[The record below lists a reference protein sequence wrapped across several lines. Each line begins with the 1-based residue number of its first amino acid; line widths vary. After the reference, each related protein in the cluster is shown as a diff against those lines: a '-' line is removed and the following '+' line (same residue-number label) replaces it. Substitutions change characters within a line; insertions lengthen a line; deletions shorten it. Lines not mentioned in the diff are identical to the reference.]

1 MVFLHGILG
10 SGSNWRSFAR
20 QLIEVKP
27 AWGALL
33 VDLRLH
39 GDSRGFLPPHTIA
52 AAAGDIVEWLRQSGE
67 GPVQAVLGHSFGG
80 KVAIELA
87 RQLSASPEGA
97 VDDLFVIDSTPGPRP
112 DRRGSSSVIEIID
125 LLEGVPSSFP
135 DRGAFTS
142 WVEARG
148 VSRPVAMW
156 LAMNVRPVPNTTI
169 VELRLDIAQI
179 RAMLDDYFAR
189 DLWPVLDE
197 LSKPS
202 PRVTRTHIIAGGRSD
217 VLDAA
222 DLSRGRSLAHGTVD
236 VLEKA
241 GHWVHVDAPKE
252 LLDAVLGHL
261 DAR

>member
-1 MVFLHGILG
+1 MD
-10 SGSNWRSFAR
+10 A
-20 QLIEVKP
+20 KP
-27 AWGALL
+27 SWGALL

-39 GDSRGFLPPHTIA
+39 GDSRGFLPPHTIS

-67 GPVQAVLGHSFGG
+67 GKVRAVLGHSFGG

-87 RQLSASPEGA
+87 GQLAASSQGPI
-97 VDDLFVIDSTPGPRP
+97 DHLFVIDSTPGPRP

-156 LAMNVRPVPNTTI
+156 LAMNVRPVPNTTV

-179 RAMLDDYFAR
+179 RAMLGDYFAC
-189 DLWPVLDE
+189 DLWPLLE
-197 LSKPS
+197 KLSVQT
-202 PRVTRTHIIAGGRSD
+202 PRATATHIIAGGRSD

-222 DLSRGRSLAHGTVD
+222 DLSRGRSLLHGTVD
-236 VLEKA
+236 VIEAA

-252 LLDAVLGHL
+252 LLDVVLRHV
-261 DAR
+261 DAP